1 MRSRII
7 WLTAVLLIGFMGLNP
22 SHAQENILTNG
33 GFEDGTESPFTQ
45 YGGATLEVVQTLDG
59 AAVSEKPIEGDN
71 ALHIVVPAP
80 AAGATSWS
88 VGLQHDAFVF
98 EAGKHYTLSAFLK
111 SKEGDL
117 EIRFKPE
124 RGEDPW
130 EGYGNQVFTM
140 TEEWVEFSVT
150 TPVFTEDVT
159 PASLTWHIAFA
170 AGDFWID
177 SVRWYEGDYVQ
188 PVFNSFRA
196 TNPDPEDATL
206 HADTWASL
214 SWDPG
219 ISAVTHDVY
228 FGDNLDDVNNGAESA
243 FQGNQGADFLV
254 VGFPGFA
261 FPDGLTNG
269 MTYYWR
275 VDEINEN
282 DPNGPWRGDLWS
294 FLVPPKSAYNPEPAD
309 GAKFVDP
316 DVVLTW
322 DPGFESK
329 IHQVYFGDNFADVDV
344 GTGGT
349 AKGPVG
355 DTDFTPGTLELEKTY
370 YWRIDEFDGIETHKG
385 NVWTFTITRTGGG
398 VRADYFSGMNFENL
412 VLNRV
417 DPQIDFNWGDP
428 GGPDPS
434 VGDDNFS
441 VRWSGQVEAAFTETY
456 TFYTRTDDGVRLWV
470 EGLQLVDNWV
480 NGSAT
485 EKKGTI
491 DLVAGQF
498 YGVVMEYYED
508 GGGAVAE
515 LRWSSPHTPKQI
527 IPQAALSLPVKAS
540 SANPRTGSVD
550 VKQTT
555 ILTWGPGDFAE
566 SHDVYFGTDEEA
578 IRNADTSSPEYKGT
592 RALGSE
598 SYDPGVLEWDTTYYW
613 RVDEI
618 NNNNPESPWVG
629 GVWSFTT
636 ANFLIVDDMEGYND
650 INEGEPGSNRI
661 YLAWVDGFDNPAT
674 NGSIVGHANPPFA
687 ENVIV
692 HGGSQSMPFSY
703 DNTVGKSEATLTL
716 TDLRNWTQNG
726 VDTLTIWYLGDSA
739 NAAEPM
745 YAALN
750 GTAVVT
756 NPNPNAAQVGSWA
769 RWDIPLQSF
778 ADLGINL
785 ANVNSITV
793 GFGNRNNPTAGGAG
807 MIYFDDIRLNAPTAE
822 PAPDPDALGN
832 ILANGGFEDGVLDP
846 WSTYGDLVTTAEVVQ
861 VLDGAA
867 IPEDPIEG
875 SSCLHVVVADAGA
888 NFWDAGLQNSGHV
901 FKAGKKYTL
910 SVFLKSRSGTLDIN
924 FKPERAA
931 DPWEGFGDQVFTIT
945 EEWAEYN
952 VTTPVLD
959 ADVDPASV
967 TFHIAFTAGDFW
979 IDGVRFYEGDYV
991 AP

>member
-1 MRSRII
+1 MRTRII
-7 WLTAVLLIGFMGLNP
+7 WLTAVLLIGFMGLNTTN
-22 SHAQENILTNG
+22 AQENMLTNG
-33 GFEDGTESPFTQ
+33 GFEDGTNDPFTQ
-45 YGGATLEVVQTLDG
+45 YGGATLEVVQKLDG
-59 AAVSEKPIEGDN
+59 AAVSEKPIEGDY
-71 ALHIVVPAP
+71 ALHITVPN
-80 AAGATSWS
+80 AGANFWDF
-88 VGLQHDAFVF
+88 GLQYGGFVF
-98 EAGKHYTLSAFLK
+98 EAGKKYTLSAFLK
-111 SKEGDL
+111 SKEGNMD
-117 EIRFKPE
+117 INYKPE
-124 RGEDPW
+124 LGQDPW
-130 EGYGNQVFTM
+130 TGYGDQIFTM
-140 TEEWVEFSVT
+140 TEEWTEFSVT

-159 PASLTWHIAFA
+159 PATLTWHIGFET
-170 AGDFWID
+170 GDFWID

-188 PVFNSFRA
+188 PVFNSFKA
-196 TNPDPEDATL
+196 TNPDPEDGTL
-206 HADTWASL
+206 HPETWASL

-219 ISAVTHDVY
+219 LSAITHDVY
-228 FGDNLDDVNNGAESA
+228 FGDNLDDVNNGAEST
-243 FQGNQGADFLV
+243 FQGNQAADFLV

-269 MTYYWR
+269 TTYYWR

-282 DPNGPWRGDLWS
+282 DPNSPWRSDLWS
-294 FLVPPKSAYNPEPAD
+294 FLVPPKSAYNPVPAD
-309 GAKFVDP
+309 GAKFIDP
-316 DVVLTW
+316 EIVLTW
-322 DPGFESK
+322 DPGFETK
-329 IHQVYFGDNFADVDV
+329 LHQVYFGDNFADVDA

-355 DTDFTPGTLELEKTY
+355 DTDFTPGTLELDKTY

-385 NVWTFTITRTGGG
+385 NVWTFTITKTGGG

-456 TFYTRTDDGVRLWV
+456 TFYARTDDGVRLWV
-470 EGLQLVDNWV
+470 EGLQLVDKWINR
-480 NGSAT
+480 SAT
-485 EKKGTI
+485 ENKGTI

-515 LRWSSPHTPKQI
+515 LRWSSPHTEKQL

-550 VKQTT
+550 VTQTT

-578 IRNADTSSPEYKGT
+578 LRNADTSSPEYKGT

-636 ANFLIVDDMEGYND
+636 ANFLIVDDMESYND
-650 INEGEPGSNRI
+650 IDPAEPDSNRI
-661 YLAWVDGFDNPAT
+661 FMVWVDGFDNPTT
-674 NGSIVGHANPPFA
+674 NGSIVGYANAPFA
-687 ENVIV
+687 EKTIV
-692 HGGSQSMPFSY
+692 HSGTQSMPFSY

-716 TDLRNWTQNG
+716 TDLRNWTQND
-726 VDTLTIWYLGDSA
+726 VDTLTVWYLGDSA
-739 NAAEPM
+739 NAAESM
-745 YAALN
+745 YVALN
-750 GTAVVT
+750 NSAVVT
-756 NPNPNAAQVGSWA
+756 NPNPNAAQIGSWIG
-769 RWDIPLQSF
+769 WNIPLQSF
-778 ADLGINL
+778 ADQGINL
-785 ANVNSITV
+785 ANVNSITL
-793 GFGNRNNPTAGGAG
+793 GLGNRSNPVAGGAG
-807 MIYFDDIRLNAPTAE
+807 MMYFDDIRLYAPSAE

-832 ILANGGFEDGVLDP
+832 ILANGGFEDSVLDP

-861 VLDGAA
+861 VLEGAA

-875 SSCLHVVVADAGA
+875 GSCLHVTVADAGA
-888 NFWDAGLQNSGHV
+888 NFWDAGLQNAGHV
-901 FKAGKKYTL
+901 FEAGKKYTM
-910 SVFLKSRSGTLDIN
+910 SVFLKSKSGTLDIN
-924 FKPERAA
+924 LKPERAA
-931 DPWEGFGDQVFTIT
+931 DPWEGFGDQVFTMT

-959 ADVDPASV
+959 ADVDPASI

>member
-1 MRSRII
+1 MRTRII
-7 WLTAVLLIGFMGLNP
+7 WLTAVLLIGFMGPNP
-22 SHAQENILTNG
+22 SQAQENILVNG
-33 GFEDGTESPFTQ
+33 GFEDGVMAPWST
-45 YGGATLEVVQTLDG
+45 YGPVTTEVVEKLDG
-59 AAVSEKPIEGDN
+59 AAVSEKPIEGDY
-71 ALHIVVPAP
+71 ALHIVVPE
-80 AAGATSWS
+80 AGANFWDA
-88 VGLQHDAFVF
+88 GLQNAGHTF
-98 EAGKHYTLSAFLK
+98 EAGKKYTLSAFLK

-117 EIRFKPE
+117 QINFKPE
-124 RGEDPW
+124 LGEDPW
-130 EGYGNQVFTM
+130 TGYGDQAFTM
-140 TEEWVEFSVT
+140 TEEWTEFSIT
-150 TPVFTEDVT
+150 TPVFTENVN
-159 PASLTWHIAFA
+159 PATITFHIQYA
-170 AGDFWID
+170 AGDFWVD
-177 SVRWYEGDYVQ
+177 SVRWYEGDYVP
-188 PVFNSFRA
+188 PVFKSFKA
-196 TNPDPEDATL
+196 TNPDPEDGAL

-228 FGDNLDDVNNGAESA
+228 FGDNLDDVNNSAESA
-243 FQGNQGADFLV
+243 FQGNQAADFYII
-254 VGFPGFA
+254 GFPGFA

-269 MTYYWR
+269 TTYYWR

-282 DPNGPWRGDLWS
+282 DPNSPWRGDVWS

-322 DPGFESK
+322 DPGFEAK
-329 IHQVYFGDNFADVDV
+329 LHQVYFGDNFADVDA

-355 DTDFTPGTLELEKTY
+355 NMDFTPGTLELEKTY
-370 YWRIDEFDGIETHKG
+370 YWRIDEFDGFETHKG
-385 NVWTFTITRTGGG
+385 NVWTFTMTKTGGG
-398 VRADYFSGMNFENL
+398 VRADYFNGMNFENL

-456 TFYTRTDDGVRLWV
+456 TFYARTDDGVRLWV

-480 NGSAT
+480 DRSAT
-485 EKKGTI
+485 ENRGTI

-498 YGVVMEYYED
+498 YSVVMEYYEN

-515 LRWSSPHTPKQI
+515 LRWSSPHTPKQL

-578 IRNADTSSPEYKGT
+578 VRNADTSSPEYKGS

-598 SYDPGVLEWDTTYYW
+598 SYNPGVLEWDATYYW

-636 ANFLIVDDMEGYND
+636 ANFLIVDDMESYND

-661 YLAWVDGFDNPAT
+661 YLGWVDGFDNPAI
-674 NGSIVGHANPPFA
+674 NGSIVGHANAPFA
-687 ENVIV
+687 EQTIV

-703 DNTVGKSEATLTL
+703 DNGVGKSEATLTL
-716 TDLRNWTQNG
+716 TDLRNWTQKD
-726 VDTLTIWYLGDSA
+726 VDTLTIWHIGDSA
-739 NAAEPM
+739 NAAETM
-745 YAALN
+745 YVVLN
-750 GTAVVT
+750 NSAVVT
-756 NPNPNAAQVGSWA
+756 NPNTNAAQIGSWTQ
-769 RWDIPLQSF
+769 WNIPLTRF
-778 ADLGINL
+778 ADQGINL
-785 ANVNSITV
+785 ANVNSITI

-807 MIYFDDIRLNAPTAE
+807 MMYFDDIRLYAPSAE

-832 ILANGGFEDGVLDP
+832 ILANGGFEDGVVEP
-846 WSTYGDLVTTAEVVQ
+846 WSTYGDVTMEVVQ
-861 VLDGAA
+861 
-867 IPEDPIEG
+867 ESPIEG
-875 SSCLHVVVADAGA
+875 SSCLHVTVNSAGA
-888 NFWDAGLQNSGHV
+888 NFWDAGLQNAGHV
-901 FKAGKKYTL
+901 FEAGKKYTL
-910 SVFLKSRSGTLDIN
+910 SAFLRTSQGTMDIN
-924 FKPERAA
+924 FKPELAA
-931 DPWEGFGDQVFTIT
+931 DPWTGFGDQVFTMT
-945 EEWAEYN
+945 EEWTEFN
-952 VTTPVLD
+952 VTTPVLTE
-959 ADVDPASV
+959 DVNPASI

>member
-1 MRSRII
+1 MRTRII
-7 WLTAVLLIGFMGLNP
+7 WLTAVFLIGFMGLSP
-22 SHAQENILTNG
+22 CHAQENMLTNG
-33 GFEDGTESPFTQ
+33 GFEDGVPDPFTQ
-45 YGGATLEVVQTLDG
+45 YGGATLEVVQKLDG

-71 ALHIVVPAP
+71 ALHITVPN
-80 AAGATSWS
+80 AGANFWDF
-88 VGLQHDAFVF
+88 GLQYGGFVF
-98 EAGKHYTLSAFLK
+98 ETGKKYTLSAFLK

-117 EIRFKPE
+117 QINFKPE
-124 RGEDPW
+124 LGEDPW
-130 EGYGNQVFTM
+130 TGYGAQAFTM
-140 TEEWVEFSVT
+140 TEEWQEFSVT
-150 TPVFTEDVT
+150 TPVFTEDVN
-159 PASLTWHIAFA
+159 PATLTWHIGYTP
-170 AGDFWID
+170 GDFWID
-177 SVRWYEGDYVQ
+177 SVRWYEGDYVP
-188 PVFNSFRA
+188 PVFNSFKA
-196 TNPDPEDATL
+196 TNPDPEDGAL
-206 HADTWASL
+206 HAETWASL
-214 SWDPG
+214 SWDAG

-243 FQGNQGADFLV
+243 FQGNQAADFLV
-254 VGFPGFA
+254 IGFPGFA
-261 FPDGLTNG
+261 FPDGLING
-269 MTYYWR
+269 TTYYWR

-282 DPNGPWRGDLWS
+282 DPNSPWRGDVWS
-294 FLVPPKSAYNPEPAD
+294 FLVPPKSAYNPVPAD
-309 GAKFVDP
+309 GAKFIDP
-316 DVVLTW
+316 NDLVLTW
-322 DPGFESK
+322 DPGFEAK
-329 IHQVYFGDNFADVDV
+329 LHQVYFGDNFADVNA

-355 DTDFTPGTLELEKTY
+355 NTDFAPGILELDKTY
-370 YWRIDEFDGIETHKG
+370 YWRVDEFDGIETHKG
-385 NVWTFTITRTGGG
+385 NIWTFTIPGAGGG
-398 VRADYFSGMNFENL
+398 VRADYFTGMNFENL

-428 GGPDPS
+428 GSPDPS

-456 TFYTRTDDGVRLWV
+456 TFYARTDDGVRLWV

-480 NGSAT
+480 DRSAT
-485 EKKGTI
+485 ENSGTI
-491 DLVAGQF
+491 DLIAGQF
-498 YGVVMEYYED
+498 YSVVMEYYEN

-578 IRNADTSSPEYKGT
+578 VRNADTSSPEYKGT

-636 ANFLIVDDMEGYND
+636 ANFLIVDDMESYND

-661 YLAWVDGFDNPAT
+661 YMAWVDGFDNPT
-674 NGSIVGHANPPFA
+674 INGSIVGHANAPFA
-687 ENVIV
+687 EQTIV
-692 HGGSQSMPFSY
+692 HGGNQSMPFSY
-703 DNTVGKSEATLTL
+703 DNSVGKSEATLTL
-716 TDLRNWTQNG
+716 TDLRNWTQNN
-726 VDTLTIWYLGDSA
+726 VDTLTIWHIGDSA

-745 YAALN
+745 YVVLN
-750 GTAVVT
+750 GSAAVT
-756 NPNPNAAQVGSWA
+756 NPNSNAANIASWTA
-769 RWDIPLQSF
+769 WNIPLQSF
-778 ADLGINL
+778 ADQGVNL
-785 ANVNSITV
+785 ANVSSITI

-807 MIYFDDIRLNAPTAE
+807 MMYFDDIRLYAPSAE
-822 PAPDPDALGN
+822 PEPEPNTLGN
-832 ILANGGFEDGVLDP
+832 LLTNGGFEDGVVDP
-846 WSTYGDLVTTAEVVQ
+846 WSIYGDATMEVVQ
-861 VLDGAA
+861 
-867 IPEDPIEG
+867 ESPIEG
-875 SSCLHVVVADAGA
+875 SSCLHVTVNSAGV
-888 NFWDAGLQNSGHV
+888 NFWDAGLQNAGHV
-901 FKAGKKYTL
+901 FEAGKKYTL
-910 SVFLKSRSGTLDIN
+910 SAFLRTSQGTMDIN

-931 DPWEGFGDQVFTIT
+931 DPWEGYGDQIVTIT

-952 VTTPVLD
+952 VTTPVME
-959 ADVDPASV
+959 ADVDPASI
-967 TFHIAFTAGDFW
+967 TFHIAYAAGDFW